1 MNDSSVEGIADRGAV
16 PRNSTNNNNEE
27 NMSATTEKLIEEI
40 YNVEVE
46 ILNNKKLGNIPE
58 VSRLT
63 QLLEGLKLQLNKA
76 NNALNENKQILKG

>member
-16 PRNSTNNNNEE
+16 PRNSTISNEE
-27 NMSATTEKLIEEI
+27 NMSATTERLIEEI
-40 YNVEVE
+40 SNAEVE
-46 ILNNKKLGNIPE
+46 LLNYKKLGNMAE

-76 NNALNENKQILKG
+76 NNALNESKQILKG